1 MYVKKVQNRKLG
13 DREIRRW
20 GDKEIREIGIGR

>member
-1 MYVKKVQNRKLG
+1 MGRLEDAVIGGHKKK

-20 GDKEIREIGIGR
+20 GDKEIG